1 MSLVDAMTPSSA
13 ANLSPFSGVVVVA
26 SLFRRTL
33 LHLHRPDVDDHKD
46 DLNVGFWKRH
56 RIVDNI
62 LLNTS
67 LYLPP
72 HLRPPLLVNSSNTI
86 FLNLSLHAATICLH
100 QVAMFK
106 AEKFGLP
113 CISAESEA
121 CCITATAEVA
131 RVMRTV
137 AHVDPST
144 VSVFNSG
151 ILAKFPRSCEPG
163 FLKTMSEK

>member
-1 MSLVDAMTPSSA
+1 MTPESA

-33 LHLHRPDVDDHKD
+33 LHLHRPDVDDRED
-46 DLNVGFWKRH
+46 DLNGDFWKRH
-56 RIVDNI
+56 RIMDNI

-72 HLRPPLLVNSSNTI
+72 HLRPPLLMNNSNTI

-113 CISAESEA
+113 SVSAESKVR
-121 CCITATAEVA
+121 CITAAAEVA

-137 AHVDPST
+137 AHVDPTT
-144 VSVFNSG
+144 VS
-151 ILAKFPRSCEPG
+151 A
-163 FLKTMSEK
+163 FLL